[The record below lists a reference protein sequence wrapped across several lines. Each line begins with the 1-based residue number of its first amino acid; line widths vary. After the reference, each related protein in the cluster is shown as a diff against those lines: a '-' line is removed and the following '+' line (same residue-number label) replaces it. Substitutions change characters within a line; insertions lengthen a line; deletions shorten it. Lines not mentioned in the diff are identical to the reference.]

1 MECRSCF
8 VCAMNCSGGSGW
20 SCIYTRPVWAARD
33 NCCATRMDPHA
44 TADANTSISYRG
56 SADALGKEHAH
67 SVTARIYQ
75 CDIDMRPLRCP
86 RAERTSRKALAREQA
101 GRCNGG
107 GRSRKFP
114 AFSSVSTPPRT
125 LPEKKN
131 RKQPEFSPNAVIGPI
146 YIGRHGRMTDLVDVK
161 GPCLDQA
168 RFHYPQG

>member
-101 GRCNGG
+101 GRWFHSDTLHVTESPHARAGG
-107 GRSRKFP
+107 SLQRGRSV
-114 AFSSVSTPPRT
+114 AEVSGFQLCFYPP
-125 LPEKKN
+125 PHA
-131 RKQPEFSPNAVIGPI
+131 S
-146 YIGRHGRMTDLVDVK
+146 
-161 GPCLDQA
+161 
-168 RFHYPQG
+168 